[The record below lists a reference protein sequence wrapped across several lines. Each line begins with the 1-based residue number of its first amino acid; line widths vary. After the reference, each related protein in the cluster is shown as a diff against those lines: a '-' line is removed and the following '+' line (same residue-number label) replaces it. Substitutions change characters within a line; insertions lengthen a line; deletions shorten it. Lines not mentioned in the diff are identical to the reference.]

1 MDLELSTI
9 QEDLEVGE
17 TLTCEFKSDYRGKLE
32 LSKIVETVV
41 GMANTQG
48 GVLYIGIEDN
58 GVVTGIKHLKKYL
71 VNTTILMADI
81 QKNTMPPVFT
91 TVSVYE
97 SPDYDVLCVS
107 VKKGIDICSTTQ
119 GKVLKRIISTDG
131 KPATVPMYPYEQQSR
146 RVDLGLLD
154 YSAQR
159 VEGTSFDDLNPL
171 EFERLRQT
179 IKRRNG
185 DQSLLELSDEEFCKA
200 LNLVE
205 TVGNDLVPTVAGLL
219 LLGRDEVIRRHFPTN
234 MVNFQ
239 VLDRK
244 ADVRVN
250 EGLTGPLVRILEK
263 AESFIVPRIEES
275 EAIIGIFRYPIPNYD
290 RTGLREAVNNAV
302 LHRDYISVGQ
312 VYIQWYPDHI
322 LITNPGGFP
331 EGITKDNILVH
342 EPHPRNVRLAEAF
355 LRIGIIEKTG
365 RGVDKIYLGQVMYGR
380 APPDFSRSDATG
392 VRVIIPGGGA
402 SHAFARFVFEE
413 DKKGEAFNLDQ
424 LLVMAT
430 LYHDREMTSQ
440 AAGVLIQK
448 GPDEGR
454 RVLEN
459 LHDRGLVEG
468 KGRGRGRVYM
478 LSHGLYKRLN
488 METEYERRRGID
500 PVRHEQMILQ
510 YIEDNGSITRRVAA
524 DLCQIEP
531 YAAGYVLKR
540 MVEKN
545 PDLRLEGT
553 RRWARYVLSDDDSEP
568 ESSDS

>member
-1 MDLELSTI
+1 MTISTI
-9 QEDLEVGE
+9 QKDLEMGE
-17 TLTCEFKSDYRGKLE
+17 TLTCEFKSDYRGKLD

-48 GVLYIGIEDN
+48 GTLYIGIEDD
-58 GVVTGIKHLKKYL
+58 GLVTGIRHLKKYL
-71 VNTTILMADI
+71 VNTSLLIADI

-91 TVSVYE
+91 TVSLYDF
-97 SPDYDVLCVS
+97 PDYDVLGVS
-107 VKKGIDICSTTQ
+107 VKKGIDLCSTTQ

-146 RVDLGLLD
+146 RIDLGLLD

-159 VEGTSFDDLNPL
+159 VEGTSFGDLNPL

-185 DQSLLELSDEEFCKA
+185 DLSLLELSDEEFCKA

-219 LLGRDEVIRRHFPTN
+219 LLGRDEVIARHFPTN
-234 MVNFQ
+234 IVNFQ

-250 EGLTGPLVRILEK
+250 EGLTGPLVRMLEEV
-263 AESFIVPRIEES
+263 ESFIAPRIEET

-302 LHRDYISVGQ
+302 LHRDYISLGQ

-322 LITNPGGFP
+322 LIASPGGFP

-342 EPHPRNVRLAEAF
+342 EPRPRNVRLAEAF
-355 LRIGIIEKTG
+355 LRIGLIEKTG
-365 RGVDKIYLGQVMYGR
+365 RGVDKIYFGQVTYGR

-392 VRVIIPGGGA
+392 VRVIIPGGEA
-402 SHAFARFVFEE
+402 SHAFSRFVYEE
-413 DKKGEAFNLDQ
+413 NKKGAALNLDQ

-430 LYHDREMTSQ
+430 LYRDREMTAQ
-440 AAGVLIQK
+440 EAGILIQK
-448 GPDEGR
+448 GTDEGR

-468 KGRGRGRVYM
+468 KGRGRGRVYL

-488 METEYERRRGID
+488 METEYERRKGID
-500 PVRHEQMILQ
+500 PVRYEQMILQ

-531 YAAGYVLKR
+531 RNAAYILRK
-540 MVEKN
+540 MVKKN
-545 PDLRLEGT
+545 SHLRVEGRCGGT
-553 RRWARYVLSDDDSEP
+553 RYELSDDASEP
-568 ESSDS
+568 ESNDS

>member
-1 MDLELSTI
+1 MTISTI
-9 QEDLEVGE
+9 QKDLEMGE
-17 TLTCEFKSDYRGKLE
+17 TLTCEFKSDYRGKLD

-48 GVLYIGIEDN
+48 GTLYIGIEDD
-58 GVVTGIKHLKKYL
+58 GLVTGIRHLKKYL
-71 VNTTILMADI
+71 VNTSLLIADI

-91 TVSVYE
+91 TVSLYDF
-97 SPDYDVLCVS
+97 PDYDVLGVS
-107 VKKGIDICSTTQ
+107 VKKGIDLCSTTQ

-146 RVDLGLLD
+146 RIDLGLLD

-159 VEGTSFDDLNPL
+159 VEGTSFGDLNPL

-185 DQSLLELSDEEFCKA
+185 DLSLLELSDEEFCKA

-219 LLGRDEVIRRHFPTN
+219 LLGRDEVIARHFPTN
-234 MVNFQ
+234 IVNFQ

-250 EGLTGPLVRILEK
+250 EGLSGPLVRMLEEV
-263 AESFIVPRIEES
+263 ESFIAPRIEET

-302 LHRDYISVGQ
+302 LHRDYISLGQ

-322 LITNPGGFP
+322 LIASPGGFP

-342 EPHPRNVRLAEAF
+342 EPRPRNVRLAEAF
-355 LRIGIIEKTG
+355 LRIGLIEKTG
-365 RGVDKIYLGQVMYGR
+365 RGVDKIYFGQVTYGR

-392 VRVIIPGGGA
+392 VRVIIPGGEA
-402 SHAFARFVFEE
+402 SHAFSRFVYEE
-413 DKKGEAFNLDQ
+413 NKKGAALNLDQ

-430 LYHDREMTSQ
+430 LYRDREVTAQ
-440 AAGVLIQK
+440 EAGILIQK
-448 GPDEGR
+448 GTDEGR

-468 KGRGRGRVYM
+468 KGRGRGRVYL

-488 METEYERRRGID
+488 METEYERRKGID
-500 PVRHEQMILQ
+500 PVRYEQMILQ

-531 YAAGYVLKR
+531 RNAAYILRK
-540 MVEKN
+540 MVKKN
-545 PDLRLEGT
+545 SHLRVEGRCGGT
-553 RRWARYVLSDDDSEP
+553 RYVLSDDASEP
-568 ESSDS
+568 ESNDS